1 MNVKKQF
8 LLFKMF
14 FNRWKYFFNVYT
26 DIYYWSD
33 DLLSDYCDNFL
44 ENCYKLMTDEIIDNG
59 FFMTDKDN
67 KGYVLYSRD
76 TYSRSNYARFTVFD
90 SKLTPSFHEFL
101 KDKEKIVDSLGM
113 DLNKVLVLV

>member
-1 MNVKKQF
+1 
-8 LLFKMF
+8 
-14 FNRWKYFFNVYT
+14 
-26 DIYYWSD
+26 
-33 DLLSDYCDNFL
+33 
-44 ENCYKLMTDEIIDNG
+44 
-59 FFMTDKDN
+59 MTDKDN